1 VYESFDTDILKLISL
16 HLLCCFSLSAIKNS
30 KDTYNQKNIMFNEDI
45 QSSIFK
51 NTKTTD
57 LSYIRRLPINALIGK
72 NSLIIGSILV
82 LLALKN
88 FNHVKSS
95 GKYLYP
101 YLILVF
107 VMLLLLCFCIS
118 QPMNCRKLKD
128 LSRQSENKNQL
139 ISFVIE
145 KLSK

>member
-1 VYESFDTDILKLISL
+1 
-16 HLLCCFSLSAIKNS
+16 
-30 KDTYNQKNIMFNEDI
+30 MFNEDI